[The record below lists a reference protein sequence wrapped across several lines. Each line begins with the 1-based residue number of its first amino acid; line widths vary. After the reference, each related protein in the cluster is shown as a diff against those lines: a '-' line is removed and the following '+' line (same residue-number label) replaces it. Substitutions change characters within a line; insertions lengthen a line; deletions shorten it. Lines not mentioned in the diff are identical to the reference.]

1 MQTKLVEERQL
12 ASQHQLALQAQASE
26 AQAHIKVCV
35 IRIHPV
41 CSFTSNHSPLCVEE
55 SVCYCA

>member
-26 AQAHIKVCV
+26 AQAHVKVCM
-35 IRIHPV
+35 IMIHPV
-41 CSFTSNHSPLCVEE
+41 AVSAV
-55 SVCYCA
+55 